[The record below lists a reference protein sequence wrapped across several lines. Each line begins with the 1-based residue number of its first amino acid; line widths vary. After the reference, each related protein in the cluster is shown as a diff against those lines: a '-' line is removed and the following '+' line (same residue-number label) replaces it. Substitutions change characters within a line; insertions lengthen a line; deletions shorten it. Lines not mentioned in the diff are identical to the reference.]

1 MHHATRGT
9 LIRRRLLEKKL
20 RVGTG
25 RLREKQL
32 LLEKVLLVASLER
45 ARAGQG
51 RLTLAKGRLRHGTT
65 SDRS

>member
-25 RLREKQL
+25 RLREKKL
-32 LLEKVLLVASLER
+32 LLEKVLLVAGLER

-51 RLTLAKGRLRHGTT
+51 QLTLAKCWLHHGTT
-65 SDRS
+65 KDRS